1 MLPEARHQFDI
12 RDRQRPG
19 QGVGADR
26 VVAETD
32 VDRARRVAAG
42 FHQGRDVIGGIP
54 GRLGGLQLDRNGVE
68 VHAVQ
73 HARHRRRI
81 AWQAVAIGADGAGKD
96 QGQPGRA
103 IGQFVQRLGVG
114 GGGIGMIDA
123 RLHRPGAVP
132 RRYRAGA
139 GRPAIQRLDWDA
151 VVGLGRQPLER
162 PLLERGADQL
172 EPVLAAG
179 GRKRGSK
186 RKIVRH

>member
-1 MLPEARHQFDI
+1 MEPAKTSVS
-12 RDRQRPG
+12 P
-19 QGVGADR
+19 
-26 VVAETD
+26 VAP
-32 VDRARRVAAG
+32 
-42 FHQGRDVIGGIP
+42 F
-54 GRLGGLQLDRNGVE
+54 
-68 VHAVQ
+68 
-73 HARHRRRI
+73 
-81 AWQAVAIGADGAGKD
+81 
-96 QGQPGRA
+96 
-103 IGQFVQRLGVG
+103 GQFVQRLGVG

-139 GRPAIQRLDWDA
+139 GRPAIERLDCNA

-162 PLLERGADQL
+162 PLLEGGADKL